1 MFIRHVFSARVV
13 LYVFSS
19 SAWRG
24 EGLHGARDCTGRL
37 DSYQSGSRRQMLD
50 IYNVCLFTK
59 MFGYLVSFIR
69 LNRSL
74 LIFHLR
80 IKMYIVSLIVLL
92 FITTFYYVFIYALI
106 YVCNRVLVIKMMKMK
121 TTYQCQMLPTDLTGL
136 YFAVI
141 LNPTIYF

>member
-1 MFIRHVFSARVV
+1 MFIRHVFSERVV
-13 LYVFSS
+13 LCVFSS

-37 DSYQSGSRRQMLD
+37 DSYQSGSTRQMLV

-74 LIFHLR
+74 FILHLR
-80 IKMYIVSLIVLL
+80 NFTFSL
-92 FITTFYYVFIYALI
+92 FIYILSFHSLNFYLLQRSIMYLL
-106 YVCNRVLVIKMMKMK
+106 NL
-121 TTYQCQMLPTDLTGL
+121 
-136 YFAVI
+136 I
-141 LNPTIYF
+141 LNPSTYMCTTECL